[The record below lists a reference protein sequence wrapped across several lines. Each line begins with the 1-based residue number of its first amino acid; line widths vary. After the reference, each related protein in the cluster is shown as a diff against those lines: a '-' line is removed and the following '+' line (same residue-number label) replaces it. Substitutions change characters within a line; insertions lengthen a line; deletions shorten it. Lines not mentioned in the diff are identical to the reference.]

1 MSQPNP
7 PVDPIPTNASMDEA
21 ALRNQVFKKY
31 AFEDQRNFYRR
42 THEKDARAHSEVNAM
57 RALMLLIAGFCA
69 ALATFIAQVGLGGG
83 SFCAPEQDTIPGICA
98 QIRHF
103 GNLLVIAA
111 VVLPAVASVFG
122 SLADLYQWKRTSN
135 LYDTAYNVLDYTEQF
150 SPADH
155 EQDPEEY
162 RKSLDAFAD
171 RVLNIMEQEQGQW
184 GQNIPTVEEI
194 DKFIREQREKTEKR
208 TPKPD

>member
-1 MSQPNP
+1 M
-7 PVDPIPTNASMDEA
+7 
-21 ALRNQVFKKY
+21 
-31 AFEDQRNFYRR
+31 
-42 THEKDARAHSEVNAM
+42 
-57 RALMLLIAGFCA
+57 
-69 ALATFIAQVGLGGG
+69 
-83 SFCAPEQDTIPGICA
+83 
-98 QIRHF
+98 
-103 GNLLVIAA
+103 
-111 VVLPAVASVFG
+111 
-122 SLADLYQWKRTSN
+122 ADLYQWKRTAN

-155 EQDPEEY
+155 EQDPEAY

-208 TPKPD
+208 AADA